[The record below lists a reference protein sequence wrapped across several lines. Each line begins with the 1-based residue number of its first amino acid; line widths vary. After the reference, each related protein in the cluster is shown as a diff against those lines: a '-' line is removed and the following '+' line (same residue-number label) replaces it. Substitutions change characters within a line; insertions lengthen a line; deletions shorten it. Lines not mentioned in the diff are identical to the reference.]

1 MTQKK
6 QRESNLELLR
16 IAAMILIIIHHII
29 VHCVQPELENSQLI
43 EQFNNAHFS
52 QPALYW
58 QLFLA
63 EFFNPL
69 GKAGVAIFML
79 ISGYFL
85 TERGNDIK
93 IGKIAGKLLGH
104 IAFVTVLLTLVIAVY
119 NPASGKTVRIP
130 DTDFYSSNWW
140 FVGYYFAV
148 VFLGKYWLCSWLN
161 KRLSTTHTA
170 KTVTNTL

>member
-1 MTQKK
+1 
-6 QRESNLELLR
+6 
-16 IAAMILIIIHHII
+16 
-29 VHCVQPELENSQLI
+29 
-43 EQFNNAHFS
+43 
-52 QPALYW
+52 
-58 QLFLA
+58 
-63 EFFNPL
+63 
-69 GKAGVAIFML
+69 ML

-130 DTDFYSSNWW
+130 DTDFYSNNWW

-161 KRLSTTHTA
+161 KLSKEPMPAFSCSRWAAISRNSIRL
-170 KTVTNTL
+170 KKFPLLC